1 MMNTRRARN
10 YRRVSQ
16 ACDNCRR
23 KKIRCPGQKPRCSA
37 CTRLGQACYYANGEY
52 NGEAVA
58 GAETRVANRLTQL
71 EEKLDRI
78 MSRVE
83 PLGTGD
89 ITPCSAADG
98 STTFASS
105 PSSVYAAPTSLLS
118 RDTIT
123 RAIDIYFT
131 RIHRQPL
138 WLFERESPPTP
149 DSSVELI
156 CIILALSVTYNESGF
171 SDTGLRSPVSYS
183 NTTRRLVMLK
193 VAEGTIDLQ
202 SVQAL
207 CLLAFFNLLSG
218 DVPLAGLNTTLAKN
232 ILQYLTLG
240 HQGQTNSLTAED
252 YSRLFWSINL
262 IDACYGLPVLVP
274 LSATDAHSPNYSTA
288 QTWKASVGC
297 SPFPQRT
304 QPESEQTL
312 PHIWSHSVR
321 ISSLWGA
328 VRLYISRCFEDA
340 ITAPWQPTSD
350 YSTLCSDLLEF
361 ETSFPVSLSYNMAKF
376 PERSPQEVQEN
387 RSDWL
392 PWLRLQV
399 TYHAIHCVLNH
410 PFLYSPESSK
420 QRLGSNTFWR
430 GSFEKALRHCTW
442 ISRLIRVANEKGL
455 ELADP
460 FFAQAA
466 AIAGTLHLYWT
477 RSNDDALKNSATANL
492 EICQGLIVQ
501 MAAHWPVCVTISR
514 ALEHFIDLVSASND
528 GEAETTPV
536 AAKRSSMWMI
546 MDIAASQFPAYPSE
560 ASNDKDLCETGFND
574 DEYRAT
580 NESEIHSSPT
590 DMRES
595 TAHYASPP
603 EWLPS
608 RSDCPTTETRTR
620 QPLQEQ
626 RHVIPSN
633 SIEEMGYDRDS
644 LDLLWGPWEQMM
656 RMSTNPIT
664 DLDWWDMSNL

>member
-1 MMNTRRARN
+1 MKTRRTRN

-37 CTRLGQACYYANGEY
+37 CTRLGQACCYADGEY
-52 NGEAVA
+52 SGQAAA
-58 GAETRVANRLTQL
+58 GVETRVANRLTQL

-78 MSRVE
+78 ISRVD
-83 PLGTGD
+83 PLGTQD
-89 ITPCSAADG
+89 VAPCSAPGAG
-98 STTFASS
+98 STTLASS
-105 PSSVYAAPTSLLS
+105 PSSVYASPTSLLS
-118 RDTIT
+118 RETIT
-123 RAIDIYFT
+123 RAIEIYFT
-131 RIHRQPL
+131 RIRRQPL
-138 WLFERESPPTP
+138 WLFDTEFPPTP

-156 CIILALSVTYNESGF
+156 CVILALSVTYDDAGF
-171 SDTGLRSPVSYS
+171 SDSGLRSPLFYG
-183 NTTRRLVMLK
+183 NTARRLIMLK
-193 VAEGTIDLQ
+193 VAEGTVDLQ

-207 CLLAFFNLLSG
+207 CLLAFFNLISG
-218 DVPLAGLNTTLAKN
+218 DIPLAGLNATLAKN

-240 HQGQTNSLTAED
+240 HQGQNNSSTTDEH
-252 YSRLFWSINL
+252 SKLFWSINL
-262 IDACYGLPVLVP
+262 LDACYGLPVLAP
-274 LSATDAHSPNYSTA
+274 SSSADAQSPNYSTI
-288 QTWKASVGC
+288 QTWKTSVTC
-297 SPFPQRT
+297 SPFPQQSR
-304 QPESEQTL
+304 PEVEQTL
-312 PHIWSHSVR
+312 PHIWSHSAR

-328 VRLYISRCFEDA
+328 VRLYISRCFEDT

-361 ETSFPVSLSYNMAKF
+361 ETSFPISLSYNLVNF
-376 PERSPQEVQEN
+376 PERSPQEVQDN
-387 RSDWL
+387 RADWL

-455 ELADP
+455 DLADP

-477 RSNDDALKNSATANL
+477 RSNDDALKNSATGNL

-501 MAAHWPVCVTISR
+501 MAAHWPLCVTMSR
-514 ALEHFIDLVSASND
+514 ALEHFIDLVSASN
-528 GEAETTPV
+528 GKEAETTPV
-536 AAKRSSMWMI
+536 AAKKSLMWMI
-546 MDIAASQFPAYPSE
+546 MDIAAPQFPAYPGE

-580 NESEIHSSPT
+580 NESEIRSSPT

-608 RSDCPTTETRTR
+608 RSDGPSTEQRTKES
-620 QPLQEQ
+620 LQEQ
-626 RHVIPSN
+626 RHVVPSG
-633 SIEEMGYDRDS
+633 SIEEIGFDRNS

>member
-1 MMNTRRARN
+1 MNTRRARN

-37 CTRLGQACYYANGEY
+37 CTRLGQACCYADGDY
-52 NGEAVA
+52 SGQAVA
-58 GAETRVANRLTQL
+58 GVETRVANRLTQL

-78 MSRVE
+78 ISRVE

-89 ITPCSAADG
+89 ITPCSAAGG

-105 PSSVYAAPTSLLS
+105 PSSIYAAPTSLLS
-118 RDTIT
+118 RETIT
-123 RAIDIYFT
+123 RAINIYFT

-138 WLFERESPPTP
+138 WLFDTESPPTP
-149 DSSVELI
+149 NSSVELI
-156 CIILALSVTYNESGF
+156 CVILALSVTYDDSGF
-171 SDTGLRSPVSYS
+171 SDTGLRSPISYG
-183 NTTRRLVMLK
+183 NTARRLIMLK
-193 VAEGTIDLQ
+193 VAEGSVDLQ
-202 SVQAL
+202 SVQA
-207 CLLAFFNLLSG
+207 LSG

-240 HQGQTNSLTAED
+240 HQGHNNSSTTDEQ
-252 YSRLFWSINL
+252 SKLFWSINL
-262 IDACYGLPVLVP
+262 IDACYGLPVLAP
-274 LSATDAHSPNYSTA
+274 SSTADAQCPNYSTI
-288 QTWKASVGC
+288 QTWKASVSC
-297 SPFPQRT
+297 SPFPQHS
-304 QPESEQTL
+304 QPGKELVL

-340 ITAPWQPTSD
+340 IAAPWQPTSD

-376 PERSPQEVQEN
+376 PERSPQDIQEN
-387 RSDWL
+387 RSEWL

-477 RSNDDALKNSATANL
+477 RSNDDGLKNSATGNL
-492 EICQGLIVQ
+492 EICQGLIIQ
-501 MAAHWPVCVTISR
+501 MAAHWPVCVSISR
-514 ALEHFIDLVSASND
+514 ALEHFIDLVSTSN
-528 GEAETTPV
+528 GSEAEATPV
-536 AAKRSSMWMI
+536 AAKRSLMWMI

-560 ASNDKDLCETGFND
+560 PSNEKDLCETGFND

-580 NESEIHSSPT
+580 NESEVHSSPT

-608 RSDCPTTETRTR
+608 RSDDPTTEPRTR
-620 QPLQEQ
+620 EPLQEQ
-626 RHVIPSN
+626 RHVVP
-633 SIEEMGYDRDS
+633 IEEMGYDRNS